1 MERIITVKGV
11 GNVSAKPD
19 CITLSMN
26 IEAVNRKYDAA
37 MDEAARRIKAL
48 RSAAEH
54 AGLGKG
60 DIKTADFH
68 VDTRFETVSDKKG
81 IYRQKFAGYTCV
93 YRLKL
98 SFDFDN
104 ALLVRVLSAFSECGA
119 APELNIAFTVKN
131 PDAVRE
137 ELLAGTAE
145 NARAKAETLCRASGT
160 KLGQLVRIDYNWVGL
175 EIASRTSFRVEDR
188 IQPLMAASSS
198 AAPEITPEDI
208 RLHDTAVFE
217 WEIE

>member
-1 MERIITVKGV
+1 MGRIITVKGV
-11 GNVSAKPD
+11 GDVSAKPD
-19 CITLSMN
+19 YITLSMS
-26 IEAVNRKYDAA
+26 IQTVSRKYDAA
-37 MDEAARRIKAL
+37 MDEAARRIEAL
-48 RSAAEH
+48 RSAAER
-54 AGLGKG
+54 AGLEK
-60 DIKTADFH
+60 DDLKTAYFH
-68 VDTRFETVSDKKG
+68 IDTHSETVSDKKG
-81 IYRQKFAGYTCV
+81 NYRQTFAGYECV

-98 SFDFDN
+98 SFDFDS

-137 ELLAGTAE
+137 ELLTATAE
-145 NARAKAETLCRASGT
+145 NARAKAETLCRASGA
-160 KLGQLVRIDYNWVGL
+160 KLGQLVRIDYNWAGL
-175 EIASRTSFRVEDR
+175 EIASRTSFRVEDG
-188 IQPLMAASSS
+188 IQPLMAASS